1 MKTYSI
7 FVDGSFELNY
17 TAPTKEQ
24 ALDFACAKFQG
35 RRVKL
40 VLMLDQNTPEN
51 LVTPILQVLVHRAVT
66 SKFVCG
72 VLPTVHQ
79 MYYRKLQLIR
89 LQLRR
94 TGHKVVAY
102 NY

>member
-17 TAPTKEQ
+17 TASTKEQ

-40 VLMLDQNTPEN
+40 VPMLDQNTPEN
-51 LVTPILQVLVHRAVT
+51 LVTPILQVLIHRAIN
-66 SKFVCG
+66 SKFFCG
-72 VLPTVHQ
+72 VLQTVHQ
-79 MYYRKLQLIR
+79 LYYRKLQLIM
-89 LQLRR
+89 LNGRR
-94 TGHKVVAY
+94 
-102 NY
+102 NN